1 MTITK
6 YDCECCSETT
16 YYIPLDK
23 ESLTMTDEG
32 DIKYV
37 LTRDEMQSLY
47 FDLKEE
53 LLFNS

>member
-6 YDCECCSETT
+6 YNCECCDKTT
-16 YYIPLDK
+16 YYVPLDK